1 MTCRNDDA
9 IAAAGGGGMAGCSPP
24 GPGALFL
31 AFLVVGLSGFG
42 GVLPFARRM
51 LVEQK
56 RWITP
61 LEFTELLSVA
71 QFLPGANVINLTI
84 GIGTRFAGLA
94 GAAAAFLGLISMPIV
109 IVLLLGM
116 AYARY
121 GDLPFVAQGFQGL
134 SSAAAG
140 LVVAM
145 AVQIAWPVLRSPR
158 AVVLALAIFL
168 AIVGLRLP
176 LVWVLLVLVPVAL
189 IWAWYDRNG

>member
-1 MTCRNDDA
+1 MTWTEKNSA
-9 IAAAGGGGMAGCSPP
+9 EAGPGTVPRVSPP
-24 GPGALFL
+24 GPGELFM

-51 LVEQK
+51 LVEQR
-56 RWITP
+56 RWVTP

-71 QFLPGANVINLTI
+71 QFLPGANVVNLTI
-84 GIGTRFAGLA
+84 GVGTRFAGLA
-94 GAAAAFLGLISMPIV
+94 GAVAAFAGLISMPIV
-109 IVLLLGM
+109 IVLLLGS

-134 SSAAAG
+134 ASAAAG

-145 AVQIAWPVLRSPR
+145 AARIAWPVARSPR
-158 AVVLALAIFL
+158 VVVLAAAIFL

-176 LVWVLLVLVPVAL
+176 LVWVLLGLVPVAL
-189 IWAWYDRNG
+189 LWARIDRDA